1 MSCQTAG
8 IKWGLSN
15 YIDLIFEIY
24 LLGFMNNRQEV
35 TWGMWTRS
43 CRLTD
48 ESQENSGIRVK
59 SDDQELTEVGQW
71 RLHSLSSQETLSP
84 WSQHLTTGGSTC
96 NCRVVTGVSESSPL
110 IGQYLCYWAVI
121 GWCQETPARWCWS
134 LPGVPG
140 PDKGCCVQSWGN
152 RFRALLRASG
162 HLTWHEHPPC
172 TTPV

>member
-1 MSCQTAG
+1 
-8 IKWGLSN
+8 
-15 YIDLIFEIY
+15 
-24 LLGFMNNRQEV
+24 
-35 TWGMWTRS
+35 MWTRS

-110 IGQYLCYWAVI
+110 IGQHLCYWAVI
-121 GWCQETPARWCWS
+121 VWCQETPVRLVAAWGAWARQGLLCS
-134 LPGVPG
+134 KLGEQVPG
-140 PDKGCCVQSWGN
+140 SPAG
-152 RFRALLRASG
+152 LRAPDMTWAPSLHHPCLEISVCEDYYCEG
-162 HLTWHEHPPC
+162 HFT
-172 TTPV
+172 VKVS

>member
-1 MSCQTAG
+1 
-8 IKWGLSN
+8 
-15 YIDLIFEIY
+15 
-24 LLGFMNNRQEV
+24 
-35 TWGMWTRS
+35 MWTRS

-134 LPGVPG
+134 LPG
-140 PDKGCCVQSWGN
+140 PDKGCCVQSWWN

-162 HLTWHEHPPC
+162 HLIWHEHPPC
-172 TTPV
+172 TTPVSRLVYVKIITVKDISLLKFHKDMSILPVLMQSFKDMK